1 LPAWLPDDLI
11 KQLTRFPKGGVL
23 GIVISLDLEHRLSYN
38 RVMSALPEV
47 HPPVPATHLPAPLH
61 RLVLAWTV
69 MIGGLAGFW
78 CCRPWLGT
86 RTFNY
91 GQIVVIMTT
100 CKIASLLCLPSPTWA
115 RFTPLRFLAY
125 CVWIGLQPKQ
135 FLVGQRTAPD
145 APIPTWRAWFVNI
158 VTGAVLLWLVPR
170 FLPAG
175 TPWAI
180 RFWIALVG
188 LCFLFLIARFDFW
201 ALIFRAMG
209 FAVEKLWDCPIA
221 ATSLGDF
228 WGKRWNRIASGFL
241 REVIFLPVARR
252 AGAKVALLAVFL
264 YSGVY
269 HEFVSFMA
277 RSGYGGP
284 TLYFLLQCLGV
295 AIENSRRGRRLLRG
309 RLWVGRVW
317 TFGVVVLPVGLIL
330 HRGIVDEYL
339 VPLLVAGG
347 VPGLER

>member
-1 LPAWLPDDLI
+1 MPNVLPQVHPALPATDP
-11 KQLTRFPKGGVL
+11 LTPTHRF
-23 GIVISLDLEHRLSYN
+23 
-38 RVMSALPEV
+38 
-47 HPPVPATHLPAPLH
+47 
-61 RLVLAWTV
+61 VLAWSV

-86 RTFNY
+86 RAFNY
-91 GQIVVIMTT
+91 GQLFVLGATW
-100 CKIASLLCLPSPTWA
+100 KIASLVCLPRQTWA

-125 CVWIGLQPKQ
+125 CVWIGVQPRQ
-135 FLVGQRTAPD
+135 FLVGERTAPD
-145 APIPTWRAWFVNI
+145 APIPTWRGLLVN
-158 VTGAVLLWLVPR
+158 VLTGAVLLWLVPR
-170 FLPAG
+170 LLPAG
-175 TPWAI
+175 TPWPI

-188 LCFLFLIARFDFW
+188 LCFLSLIARFDFW

-228 WGKRWNRIASGFL
+228 WGRRWNRIVPGFL

-264 YSGVY
+264 YSGMY
-269 HEFVSFMA
+269 HELFSFMA

-284 TLYFLLQCLGV
+284 TLYFLLQCLGA
-295 AIENSRRGRRLLRG
+295 AIENSRRGRRFLRG
-309 RLWVGRVW
+309 RLWLARVW
-317 TFGVVVLPVGLIL
+317 TFTVVALPVGLVL
-330 HRGIVDEYL
+330 HRRLVDEYL
-339 VPLLVAGG
+339 VPLLVAAW

>member
-1 LPAWLPDDLI
+1 MN
-11 KQLTRFPKGGVL
+11 T
-23 GIVISLDLEHRLSYN
+23 
-38 RVMSALPEV
+38 LPEA
-47 HPPVPATHLPAPLH
+47 HLARPATQLSTPLH
-61 RLVLAWTV
+61 RFVLAWAI
-69 MIGGLAGFW
+69 MIGGLVGFW
-78 CCRPWLGT
+78 CSRPLLGT
-86 RTFNY
+86 SAFNY
-91 GQIVVIMTT
+91 GQLAVLLVTW
-100 CKIASLLCLPSPTWA
+100 KIASLLCLPSQSWA

-125 CVWIGLQPKQ
+125 CVWIGMQPRQ
-135 FLVGQRTAPD
+135 FLVGQRTATD
-145 APIPTWRAWFVNI
+145 APIPTLGGFALNA

-170 FLPAG
+170 LLPAG

-188 LCFLFLIARFDFW
+188 SCFLFLFARLDFW

-209 FAVEKLWDCPIA
+209 FAVEKLWDCPVA

-228 WGKRWNRIASGFL
+228 WGRRWNRIVPGFL

-264 YSGVY
+264 YSGLY

-284 TLYFLLQCLGV
+284 ALYFLLQCLGV
-295 AIENSRRGRRLLRG
+295 AIENTRQARRLLRG
-309 RLWVGRVW
+309 RLWLARAW
-317 TFGVVVLPVGLIL
+317 TLAIVFLPVGLVL
-330 HRGIVDEYL
+330 HPGLVDGYIV
-339 VPLLVAGG
+339 PMLVAFR

>member
-1 LPAWLPDDLI
+1 
-11 KQLTRFPKGGVL
+11 
-23 GIVISLDLEHRLSYN
+23 
-38 RVMSALPEV
+38 MSALAKGHSV
-47 HPPVPATHLPAPLH
+47 TQATHLPTPVY
-61 RLVLAWTV
+61 RFVLAWAV

-91 GQIVVIMTT
+91 GQLVVLGATW
-100 CKIASLLCLPSPTWA
+100 KIASLLCLPRQEWA

-125 CVWIGLQPKQ
+125 CVWIGVQPRQ

-145 APIPTWRAWFVNI
+145 APIPTWRGWLVNM
-158 VTGAVLLWLVPR
+158 VTGGALLWLVPR
-170 FLPAG
+170 VLPIG

-188 LCFLFLIARFDFW
+188 LCFFSLISRFDLW

-228 WGKRWNRIASGFL
+228 WGRRWNRIVPGFL

-252 AGAKVALLAVFL
+252 AGTKVALLAVFL
-264 YSGVY
+264 YSGMY

-309 RLWVGRVW
+309 RLWLARVW
-317 TFGVVVLPVGLIL
+317 TFAVVCLPVGLIL

-339 VPLLVAGG
+339 VPLMVAAR